1 MLDTRWGAAAAA
13 CALAFLCG
21 TSAFAGAPQLKTQA
35 PGWYRMMLG
44 DFEVTSLSDGTFPM
58 DVAKLL
64 TNITPKQLDE
74 DLSRSFLTNP
84 VEASVNGFLINTGT
98 KLVLIDT
105 GAGTYFGPTVGKLV
119 ANLKASGYR
128 PEQVDEIYITH
139 MHSDHI
145 GGLVAGGKMAFP
157 NAVVRAS
164 QQEADYW
171 LSKAKMA
178 AVPAEARD
186 SFVNAQKALQPYVA
200 AGRFKPF
207 NGDAQLVPGVR
218 SVATLAVATASFY
231 LVERPIRQGAFFRQ
245 WRAWVGTP
253 AAVAAVTIAVVLATG
268 SASVAAVAAPLP
280 VPSAPSSS
288 HTTVLV
294 LGDSTALTLSV
305 GLSYGASR
313 YGASVVE
320 KGIVGC
326 GVAVVSEV
334 SLHGVDSAMAPA
346 CRGRSSGSRARQS
359 WAMAI
364 SSASAPQA
372 ARRAVASAVS
382 PSAALRRISMVARPW
397 KAG

>member
-74 DLSRSFLTNP
+74 DLSRSFLANP

-178 AVPAEARD
+178 AAPAEAKD
-186 SFVNAQKALQPYVA
+186 GFMNAQKALEPYVA

-207 NGDAQLVPGVR
+207 NGDVQLVPGVR
-218 SVATLAVATASFY
+218 SVATPGHTPGHTIY
-231 LVERPIRQGAFFRQ
+231 MVESGGEKLLLWGDLMHAAAAQFPDPSVSLQYDLDLPAAREQRKKVFADAAEHRY
-245 WRAWVGTP
+245 WVGGAHLPFPGVGHLRTN
-253 AAVAAVTIAVVLATG
+253 G
-268 SASVAAVAAPLP
+268 SGYTFVHVNYTSL
-280 VPSAPSSS
+280 
-288 HTTVLV
+288 
-294 LGDSTALTLSV
+294 
-305 GLSYGASR
+305 
-313 YGASVVE
+313 
-320 KGIVGC
+320 
-326 GVAVVSEV
+326 
-334 SLHGVDSAMAPA
+334 SLHEL
-346 CRGRSSGSRARQS
+346 Q
-359 WAMAI
+359 
-364 SSASAPQA
+364 Q
-372 ARRAVASAVS
+372 
-382 PSAALRRISMVARPW
+382 
-397 KAG
+397 